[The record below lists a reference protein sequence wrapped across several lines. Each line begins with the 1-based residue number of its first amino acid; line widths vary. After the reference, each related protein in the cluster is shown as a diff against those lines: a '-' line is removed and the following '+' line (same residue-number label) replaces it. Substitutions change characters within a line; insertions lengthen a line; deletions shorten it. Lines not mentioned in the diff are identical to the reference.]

1 MVDYNFYKNKKVL
14 VIGDTGFKGSWLSF
28 WLTKMGARVYGFALP
43 PERDESLYNLL
54 GLKNKIKH
62 QDGDIRSLED
72 LKSFFQ
78 STKPEI
84 VFHLA
89 AQALVSKSYENPRYT
104 FDTNIMG
111 SVNVLDCAR
120 VTKSIR
126 SLIYVTSD
134 KCYVNKEWVWGYRE
148 NDQLGGYDPY
158 SASKASAELIFSSY
172 LDSYFKNLDRKVGI
186 ASVRAGNVIGGGD
199 WSAGRIIP
207 DCVNFLK
214 NNKTILL
221 RKPLAT
227 RPWQHVLEPLS
238 GYLLLAKATIFGAKQ
253 D

>member
-1 MVDYNFYKNKKVL
+1 MVDYNFYKDKKVL

-43 PERDESLYNLL
+43 PEQDESLYNLL
-54 GLKNKIKH
+54 GLKNKIEH
-62 QDGDIRSLED
+62 QDGDIRSFVD

-111 SVNVLDCAR
+111 SVNVLDCTR

-148 NDQLGGYDPY
+148 TDRLGGSDPY
-158 SASKASAELIFSSY
+158 SGSKAAAELAINCFIESF
-172 LDSYFKNLDRKVGI
+172 FKEKETFARI
-186 ASVRAGNVIGGGD
+186 AVARAGNVIGGGD
-199 WSAGRIIP
+199 WANDRVVVSTEKS
-207 DCVNFLK
+207 F
-214 NNKTILL
+214 
-221 RKPLAT
+221 PLT
-227 RPWQHVLEPLS
+227 
-238 GYLLLAKATIFGAKQ
+238 
-253 D
+253 